1 VRGHPCD
8 DSTGENMAASE
19 KLGRLSPYRFRS
31 YDSYYVMM
39 KIMMMMMMMMMMK
52 MKMKMKRTFTQAGKI
67 IFY

>member
-1 VRGHPCD
+1 MCGHPCD
-8 DSTGENMAASE
+8 DSSGENMAASE

-39 KIMMMMMMMMMMK
+39 KIMMMM
-52 MKMKMKRTFTQAGKI
+52 KMKMKRTFTQAGKI

>member
-1 VRGHPCD
+1 MRGHPCD

-39 KIMMMMMMMMMMK
+39 KIMM
-52 MKMKMKRTFTQAGKI
+52 KMKMKRTFTQAGKI